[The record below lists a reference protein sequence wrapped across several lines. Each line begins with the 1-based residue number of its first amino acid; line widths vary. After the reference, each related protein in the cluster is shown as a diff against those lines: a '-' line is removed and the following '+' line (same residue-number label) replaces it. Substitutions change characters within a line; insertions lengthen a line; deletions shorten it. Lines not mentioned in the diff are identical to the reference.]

1 MKIVIRSRVGKNAVA
16 YVIALFV
23 CLSIPI
29 ILLFTMVGIAL
40 APIMNTFNPDKLQR
54 KVLLNIDNEKLS
66 FIALLFW
73 RNTLQTFV
81 IGYVT
86 MIGFALYLTDSNIS
100 MADFI
105 HPLLWMPAM
114 LIAPII
120 GTIRALK

>member
-66 FIALLFW
+66 FNALLFW

-86 MIGFALYLTDSNIS
+86 MIGFALYLTDCNIS

>member
-1 MKIVIRSRVGKNAVA
+1 MVIFVKHRCFGFAVLMIIVALKQLMVRKERWKKRPRSGTTGQM
-16 YVIALFV
+16 IE
-23 CLSIPI
+23 
-29 ILLFTMVGIAL
+29 
-40 APIMNTFNPDKLQR
+40 R
-54 KVLLNIDNEKLS
+54 KVVLNIDNEKLS
-66 FIALLFW
+66 FNAPIFW

-100 MADFI
+100 MADFK